1 MTFRYGVIAWK
12 ELRQLR
18 RDRMT
23 IAMMVVIPLMQLM
36 LFGYAINTDVRHMP
50 TIIYDQDHSAES
62 RDLYRSLEATGFYD
76 ILGEVRD
83 YDEIE
88 GALRSGTAKVALV
101 IPSRYASDIKRGR
114 RTTVQLIVDGSDPQ
128 TVASATNTAAAL
140 VAARSSELALAK
152 VSAGGGGSAHARA
165 EPISIEPN
173 TWYNP
178 DLRTAVYIV
187 PGLIGVILTMTMVML
202 TAMAI
207 ARERERG
214 TLEQLIVSPVKNVE
228 LVVGKILPY
237 VIIGYVQITLILL
250 AGRVIFSV
258 PFLGS
263 GVLLYALSF
272 VFIAANLAL
281 GLFFSTIAKTQ
292 QQAMQMSFFF
302 LLPNILLSG
311 FMFPFEAMPKPAQWL
326 SQALPLTHF
335 LRIVRGITLKG
346 SGFRDAA
353 PELLWLTGILLL
365 LVMMASLRFSKKI
378 A

>member
-23 IAMMVVIPLMQLM
+23 IAMMVVVPLMQLM

-50 TIIYDQDHSAES
+50 TVIYDQDHSAQS

-76 ILGEVRD
+76 IVGEVRD
-83 YDEIE
+83 YDEVE
-88 GALRSGTAKVALV
+88 RAMRSGKAKVGMV
-101 IPSRYASDIKRGR
+101 IPSRYASNLKRGR
-114 RTTVQLIVDGSDPQ
+114 RTTIQLIVDGSDPQ
-128 TVASATNTAAAL
+128 TVGSATNTAASL
-140 VAARSSELALAK
+140 VAARSGELALAK
-152 VSAGGGGSAHARA
+152 LVASGGSVRA
-165 EPISIEPN
+165 VVQPIGVEPN

-187 PGLIGVILTMTMVML
+187 PGIIGVILTMTMVML

-214 TLEQLIVSPVKNVE
+214 TLEQLIVSPVKNIE

-237 VIIGYVQITLILL
+237 VIIGYVQITLILA
-250 AGRVIFSV
+250 AGRVMFAV

-263 GVLLYALSF
+263 AVLLYALSF

-292 QQAMQMSFFF
+292 QQAMQMAFFF

-311 FMFPFEAMPKPAQWL
+311 FMFPFEAMPVPAQWL

-346 SGFRDAA
+346 SGLADAA
-353 PELLWLTGILLL
+353 PELAWLTGILCL
-365 LVMMASLRFSKKI
+365 LVLMASLRFSKKI